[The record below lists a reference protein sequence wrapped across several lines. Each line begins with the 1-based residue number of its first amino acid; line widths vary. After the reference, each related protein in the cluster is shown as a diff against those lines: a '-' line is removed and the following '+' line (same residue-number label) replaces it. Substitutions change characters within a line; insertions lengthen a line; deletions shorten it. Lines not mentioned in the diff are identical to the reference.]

1 VTAKP
6 GASRAVRLAKI
17 MNIHILAKKLK
28 RPVTAHKGDMG
39 RVLILAGSRGMTGA
53 AYLTGMA
60 ALRAGAGLVTVGVP
74 DAVYLIIA
82 RQGAEIMVRPLPSTV
97 KGTLSLKS
105 IHEIRR
111 MAHGQDVLAIGPGLS
126 PHVTTQKLVR
136 KVVIDLSN
144 PLVIDADGLN
154 ALKGNLDILRKRKSP
169 MILTPHPGEF
179 VRLFGGKLDDS
190 EALRKK
196 RALETAQSCGVVMVL
211 KGHRTI
217 VASPDGE
224 CYVNITGN
232 PGMATAGSG
241 DVLTGVISALCGQ
254 GFSGYEAACLS
265 VHVHGLA
272 GDLAAGKVGQVSLTA
287 GDILN
292 ALPEAFKKFSF

>member
-1 VTAKP
+1 
-6 GASRAVRLAKI
+6 
-17 MNIHILAKKLK
+17 MNIHTLARKLK

-53 AYLTGMA
+53 AYLAGMA
-60 ALRAGAGLVTVGVP
+60 ALRSGAGLVTVGVP

-97 KGTLSLKS
+97 KGTLSLKG
-105 IHEIRR
+105 IREIER

-126 PHVTTQKLVR
+126 QHVTTQKLVR
-136 KVVIDLSN
+136 KVITNLSN

-154 ALKGNLDILRKRKSP
+154 ALRGNPDILRKRKAP
-169 MILTPHPGEF
+169 LILTPHPGEF
-179 VRLFGGKLDDS
+179 LRLFGGKLDDS
-190 EALRKK
+190 EVLRKK
-196 RALETAQSCGVVMVL
+196 RALETAQTYGTVIVL
-211 KGHRTI
+211 KGHRTV

-224 CYVNITGN
+224 CHVNTTGN

-241 DVLTGVISALCGQ
+241 DVLTGVIAALIGQ
-254 GFSGYEAACLS
+254 GFPGYEAACLG

-272 GDLAAGKVGQVSLTA
+272 GDLAASQVGQVSLTA

-292 ALPEAFKKFSF
+292 ALPAAFKKFSH